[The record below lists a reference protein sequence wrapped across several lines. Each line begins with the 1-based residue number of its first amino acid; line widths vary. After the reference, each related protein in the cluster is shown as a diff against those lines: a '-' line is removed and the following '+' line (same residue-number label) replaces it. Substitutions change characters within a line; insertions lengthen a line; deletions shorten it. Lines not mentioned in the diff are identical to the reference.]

1 MSAAARRGTCPAST
15 LMCARGRTS
24 LFALIVL
31 LGAQC
36 GRRAEDGARACSLA
50 LAFTCA
56 LGRTS
61 LSSTTET
68 TRELVPPETHEETP
82 RRIRG
87 WVDEWGLLE
96 GAGSW
101 GGGGGGGGGSLGGET
116 TRAGPSVKGRW
127 NMVIAPSVV
136 LVTPDG
142 GEGEGGRGEGG
153 EGGRGEG
160 CAGGMHGDG

>member
-1 MSAAARRGTCPAST
+1 MSAAARRGTCPASK

-61 LSSTTET
+61 RSTTET
-68 TRELVPPETHEETP
+68 TRELSPPETHEATP

-101 GGGGGGGGGSLGGET
+101 EERGEGGGGSLGGET

-136 LVTPDG
+136 RGMPDG
-142 GEGEGGRGEGG
+142 GEGEGGRGEEW

-160 CAGGMHGDG
+160 CAGGTHGDG

>member
-1 MSAAARRGTCPAST
+1 MSAAARRGTCPASK

-61 LSSTTET
+61 RSTTET
-68 TRELVPPETHEETP
+68 TRELSPPETHEATP

-101 GGGGGGGGGSLGGET
+101 E
-116 TRAGPSVKGRW
+116 
-127 NMVIAPSVV
+127 
-136 LVTPDG
+136 
-142 GEGEGGRGEGG
+142 ERGEGG
-153 EGGRGEG
+153 GGQLGGRDNSCWTFCEGE
-160 CAGGMHGDG
+160 MEYGDRAISGPRHARRGRG